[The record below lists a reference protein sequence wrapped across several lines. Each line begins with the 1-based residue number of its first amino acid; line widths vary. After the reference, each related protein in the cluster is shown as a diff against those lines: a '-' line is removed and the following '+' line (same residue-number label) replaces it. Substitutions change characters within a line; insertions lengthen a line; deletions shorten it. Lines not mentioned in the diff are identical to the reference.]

1 MLEANAAITLHNTTL
16 YDLNFKNQRQTYHVY
31 LTTPLS
37 QSTWMKFSQAKR
49 KLREKKKKNRLMV
62 SDRRGLGEW
71 IGHSGLADA
80 NHYIYRMDKQ
90 GIQYP
95 VINQNGKEGFK
106 EDLIG
111 TSLVVQW
118 LRIPRQGHGFHP
130 WSRESPHAKEQLNL

>member
-1 MLEANAAITLHNTTL
+1 
-16 YDLNFKNQRQTYHVY
+16 
-31 LTTPLS
+31 
-37 QSTWMKFSQAKR
+37 
-49 KLREKKKKNRLMV
+49 MV

-80 NHYIYRMDKQ
+80 NHYIYRIYNRINKVLSST
-90 GIQYP
+90 GNYIQYP

-118 LRIPRQGHGFHP
+118 LRILPPRTRVASLVQGEPTCQGATKPVNHDC
-130 WSRESPHAKEQLNL
+130 